1 MKLSKLKLEG
11 FVIELNSDDIICRL
25 SPKNEIESGNVSE
38 FYDTNDDRRPASPRC
53 GQVTCNLDEQI
64 VANKGEGFRS
74 DNKYFLT
81 ERSARL
87 YLVKQEF
94 LRKIEKIREEIYRVQ
109 LNAPKSGF
117 DMTITKAKELYSDE
131 HPVTTIARYHDLG
144 KSVARTERTH
154 DEFTSKFIE
163 RTIGEHDSY
172 KGHENVSAM
181 YYHIARQNEVDTNIS
196 DAILHHMNAHD
207 SIDVSKNKS
216 IIRSGASPQAID
228 YMEKFREIDS
238 VSRVVDEDYVDMY
251 KTYVAT

>member
-1 MKLSKLKLEG
+1 MYNIQEESETIKAYKLEG

-117 DMTITKAKELYSDE
+117 VLYSDSL
-131 HPVTTIARYHDLG
+131 IG
-144 KSVARTERTH
+144 WG
-154 DEFTSKFIE
+154 EFNQKFIE
-163 RTIGEHDSY
+163 RTKTAITKLNEDGINYQVCVTTFEG
-172 KGHENVSAM
+172 KVEMNVTTALRKL
-181 YYHIARQNEVDTNIS
+181 YTFKAD
-196 DAILHHMNAHD
+196 
-207 SIDVSKNKS
+207 
-216 IIRSGASPQAID
+216 
-228 YMEKFREIDS
+228 
-238 VSRVVDEDYVDMY
+238 VDELFAQFKEDEKALYQLEIQKQFDYIALIEFFESLD
-251 KTYVAT
+251 K

>member
-1 MKLSKLKLEG
+1 MLKHLINKMYNIQEESETIKAYKLEG

-109 LNAPKSGF
+109 LIAPKSGF
-117 DMTITKAKELYSDE
+117 VLYSDSR
-131 HPVTTIARYHDLG
+131 IG
-144 KSVARTERTH
+144 WG
-154 DEFTSKFIE
+154 EFNDKFIE
-163 RTIGEHDSY
+163 RTKTAI
-172 KGHENVSAM
+172 
-181 YYHIARQNEVDTNIS
+181 TNLDEDGINYQVCVTTL
-196 DAILHHMNAHD
+196 DGKVEMNTITALRKLYTFKAD
-207 SIDVSKNKS
+207 
-216 IIRSGASPQAID
+216 
-228 YMEKFREIDS
+228 
-238 VSRVVDEDYVDMY
+238 VDELFAQFKEDEKALYQLEIQKQFDYLALIEFFESLD
-251 KTYVAT
+251 K

>member
-1 MKLSKLKLEG
+1 MYNIQEESETIKAYKLEG

-117 DMTITKAKELYSDE
+117 VLYPDSR
-131 HPVTTIARYHDLG
+131 IG
-144 KSVARTERTH
+144 WG
-154 DEFTSKFIE
+154 EFNDKFIE
-163 RTIGEHDSY
+163 RTKTVI
-172 KGHENVSAM
+172 
-181 YYHIARQNEVDTNIS
+181 TN
-196 DAILHHMNAHD
+196 L
-207 SIDVSKNKS
+207 
-216 IIRSGASPQAID
+216 
-228 YMEKFREIDS
+228 
-238 VSRVVDEDYVDMY
+238 DEDGINYQVCVTTLDGKVEMNTITALRKLY
-251 KTYVAT
+251 KTT

>member
-1 MKLSKLKLEG
+1 MLKHLINKMYNIQEESETIKAYKLEG

-117 DMTITKAKELYSDE
+117 VLYSDSL
-131 HPVTTIARYHDLG
+131 IGWG
-144 KSVARTERTH
+144 K
-154 DEFTSKFIE
+154 FNQKFIE
-163 RTIGEHDSY
+163 RTKTAITKLNEDGINYQVCVTTFEG
-172 KGHENVSAM
+172 KVEMNVTTALRKL
-181 YYHIARQNEVDTNIS
+181 YTFKAD
-196 DAILHHMNAHD
+196 
-207 SIDVSKNKS
+207 
-216 IIRSGASPQAID
+216 
-228 YMEKFREIDS
+228 
-238 VSRVVDEDYVDMY
+238 VDELFAQFKEDEKALYQLEIQKQFDYIALIEFFESLD
-251 KTYVAT
+251 K

>member
-1 MKLSKLKLEG
+1 MLKHLINKMYNIQEESETIKAYKLEG

-117 DMTITKAKELYSDE
+117 VLYSDSL
-131 HPVTTIARYHDLG
+131 IG
-144 KSVARTERTH
+144 WG
-154 DEFTSKFIE
+154 EFNQKFIE
-163 RTIGEHDSY
+163 RTKTAITKLNEDGINYQVCVTTFEG
-172 KGHENVSAM
+172 KVEMNVTTALRKL
-181 YYHIARQNEVDTNIS
+181 YTFKAD
-196 DAILHHMNAHD
+196 
-207 SIDVSKNKS
+207 
-216 IIRSGASPQAID
+216 
-228 YMEKFREIDS
+228 
-238 VSRVVDEDYVDMY
+238 VDELFAQFKEDEKALYQLEIQKQFDYIALIEFFESLD
-251 KTYVAT
+251 K

>member
-1 MKLSKLKLEG
+1 MYNIQEESETIKAYKLEG

-109 LNAPKSGF
+109 LIAPKSGF
-117 DMTITKAKELYSDE
+117 VLYSDSR
-131 HPVTTIARYHDLG
+131 IG
-144 KSVARTERTH
+144 WG
-154 DEFTSKFIE
+154 EFNDKFIE
-163 RTIGEHDSY
+163 RTKTAI
-172 KGHENVSAM
+172 
-181 YYHIARQNEVDTNIS
+181 TNLDEDGINYQVCVTTL
-196 DAILHHMNAHD
+196 DGKVEMNTITALRKLYTFKAD
-207 SIDVSKNKS
+207 
-216 IIRSGASPQAID
+216 
-228 YMEKFREIDS
+228 
-238 VSRVVDEDYVDMY
+238 VDELFAQFKEDEKALYQLEIQKQFDYLALIEFFESLD
-251 KTYVAT
+251 K